1 MAAANEEGKTVLD
14 TIRRR
19 MVLALS
25 HDDAIFIRGWV
36 AGGGDPNFLLDS
48 EHEFS
53 LVEMAVYCRCS
64 AALRVLL
71 EAGADPDHAPNRS
84 RLLTR
89 ALLPAYENAELLSHE
104 VLDDVRK
111 RPIMPRHEMV
121 ELLLKFGADPNKK
134 DASNYTSLLRQA
146 MYHGFVDV
154 VPTLLRYGAN
164 PNKSDGDDGF
174 SPLRQAIHQGF
185 ADVVP
190 TLLRYGANPNKSDGD
205 GGFSPLEYAIRKGS
219 GDVVPTLLRYGA
231 DASESPLLATAA
243 RDNKPALV
251 ALLLKFGADPD
262 DLSYG
267 VMPLHDAA
275 AEKEDRCE
283 LTRVLLR
290 GGASLDATLHGRTPE
305 EVCRE
310 SEGNENTRRLL
321 SDVTAAGGWKRYAR
335 APRIQLLMLRELC
348 RRGRAVAP
356 RGPLRRLFSAS
367 FANSITKR
375 AARGGASLP
384 DSLFWLITSFWRS
397 AQEVG

>member
-1 MAAANEEGKTVLD
+1 MA
-14 TIRRR
+14 
-19 MVLALS
+19 LAFCG
-25 HDDAIFIRGWV
+25 DDAIFFQNWL
-36 AGGGDPNFLLDS
+36 AEGGDPNLRDDS
-48 EHEFS
+48 GHEFS
-53 LVEMAVYCRCS
+53 LVEMAVCFRCP

-71 EAGADPDHAPNRS
+71 EAGADPDHAPNRD
-84 RLLTR
+84 RLLTKALRPAR
-89 ALLPAYENAELLSHE
+89 ACYPIELLSY
-104 VLDDVRK
+104 VGK
-111 RPIMPRHEMV
+111 RPIIPRHELV
-121 ELLLKFGADPNKK
+121 ELLLKFGA
-134 DASNYTSLLRQA
+134 R
-146 MYHGFVDV
+146 
-154 VPTLLRYGAN
+154 

-174 SPLRQAIHQGF
+174 SPLEHAIHHGF

-190 TLLRYGANPNKSDGD
+190 ILLRYGADPNKSDGD
-205 GGFSPLEYAIRKGS
+205 DGFSPLEKAIRQGFV
-219 GDVVPTLLRYGA
+219 DVVPTLLRYGA
-231 DASESPLLATAA
+231 DASESPLLAKAA
-243 RDNKPALV
+243 RDNKSALV

-367 FANSITKR
+367 FANSGAKRR
-375 AARGGASLP
+375 AARGASLP

>member
-146 MYHGFVDV
+146 MYHGFV
-154 VPTLLRYGAN
+154 
-164 PNKSDGDDGF
+164 
-174 SPLRQAIHQGF
+174 
-185 ADVVP
+185 DVVP

-356 RGPLRRLFSAS
+356 RGPPRRLFSAS
-367 FANSITKR
+367 FANSGAKR
-375 AARGGASLP
+375 AARGASLP